1 MLWGMRKITIMWAGK
16 PIGEQ
21 ELTQKL
27 SVPFWEPRVFAG
39 LPPDEQRA
47 YLKLNWWEAKV
58 QRHLP
63 HEARE
68 FYRHLDE
75 TRSRVRFGDTPFAEQ
90 LTGITDPVDRLAAIN
105 DALTLLMA
113 VMNEVSRLRRET
125 LLEAEGCGVSTR
137 ELADVMHVT
146 LPRVRQ
152 LVLEA
157 RRKAGLP
164 IDPQYGGRNKR
175 KSDGETRG

>member
-1 MLWGMRKITIMWAGK
+1 MDVDKSGTDEVQDANAVAAAFLTRITSRWHEIDGDLLLELRALKEDQKAISRMFCPTAEGIAKGVAWA
-16 PIGEQ
+16 
-21 ELTQKL
+21 
-27 SVPFWEPRVFAG
+27 
-39 LPPDEQRA
+39 
-47 YLKLNWWEAKV
+47 
-58 QRHLP
+58 
-63 HEARE
+63 
-68 FYRHLDE
+68 
-75 TRSRVRFGDTPFAEQ
+75 AE
-90 LTGITDPVDRLAAIN
+90 
-105 DALTLLMA
+105 
-113 VMNEVSRLRRET
+113 MNEVSRLRRET